1 MTKLKQ
7 HVQGHSASMWQ
18 SQDSSLGL
26 LSSEPKLLRMVLPS
40 KILVILRNA
49 FPSWLTERS
58 TYVDPPKVP
67 PCLPISKLHFFY
79 FLLKAEFQGRLLLP
93 LPACASHLSSSPG
106 PLGVP
111 LDEVL
116 MNDHQLLPVKTFSSG
131 LDTISSLKPS
141 LNAPPLAGPLFWYK
155 LPSSYQPRRLPN
167 PKPQK
172 SSQEEL
178 ACLVLTLFA
187 GSTLHFTY

>member
-1 MTKLKQ
+1 MAEPGFKPRASVLRAQ
-7 HVQGHSASMWQ
+7 ASPYGPSQQNPSHSKKCLSLLVNRKVYICGPSQ
-18 SQDSSLGL
+18 SPTLPTNFKTSFL
-26 LSSEPKLLRMVLPS
+26 LL
-40 KILVILRNA
+40 
-49 FPSWLTERS
+49 
-58 TYVDPPKVP
+58 
-67 PCLPISKLHFFY
+67 
-79 FLLKAEFQGRLLLP
+79 LLKAEFQGRLLLP